1 MAYIIRGR
9 VTAAA
14 RWNDEIA
21 AVEGRTAKQTKQ
33 LRAAKLMEFER
44 VARLRPLER
53 SIYAMGQNRVAD
65 LEAPE
70 GVSAVAYLC
79 AWALVVLIVAL
90 NVYYLI
96 LTGSD
101 YGPGKTAEWINAVVT
116 SFVLYYLVINP
127 LQILFFT
134 MWLPSLLKE
143 HFSRWRDPTASAQFP
158 FQTKLPASPTF
169 FLAVWHP
176 ELHDTRIGKYCLG
189 ELEHRADLEGGDL
202 VKTLNKVYREA
213 TWKPSVQVRFT
224 LALLSWFLRL
234 PEWGQEVLFEELFA
248 FAPLFADAILGFSF
262 VENSFLVDGGGGAKQ
277 TRKGSSFL
285 VIGVLF
291 TVMLMLLVAYYVL
304 KIVSAVLFRCFDACL
319 PERDVEHEPP
329 APAVA
334 HPSSPKPPKRA
345 TAPRKKKMPKK
356 AETKSDASMEG
367 IAMTALALVR
377 PEFDDDAVDLGGSPR
392 ARSRS
397 GQVDDDGFCPDT
409 PRSAERFGTANPLRS
424 PRGTSSGG
432 QDRDPGARK
441 ASL

>member
-1 MAYIIRGR
+1 VRDEDADAGADG
-9 VTAAA
+9 AADA
-14 RWNDEIA
+14 RSH
-21 AVEGRTAKQTKQ
+21 AVAVALADARPGGPQRDPVSASYALPHDVESVV
-33 LRAAKLMEFER
+33 RA
-44 VARLRPLER
+44 VV
-53 SIYAMGQNRVAD
+53 VAD
-65 LEAPE
+65 
-70 GVSAVAYLC
+70 
-79 AWALVVLIVAL
+79 
-90 NVYYLI
+90 YLI

-202 VKTLNKVYREA
+202 VKTLNRVYREA

-319 PERDVEHEPP
+319 PDRDVEHEPP

-356 AETKSDASMEG
+356 AETKTDASMEG

-432 QDRDPGARK
+432 GDRDPGARK

>member
-1 MAYIIRGR
+1 MGIVFAWERTDGSDAACARDAKTVARRCAQRWWRSFCRGR
-9 VTAAA
+9 
-14 RWNDEIA
+14 RHEHSLDW
-21 AVEGRTAKQTKQ
+21 
-33 LRAAKLMEFER
+33 
-44 VARLRPLER
+44 
-53 SIYAMGQNRVAD
+53 
-65 LEAPE
+65 
-70 GVSAVAYLC
+70 
-79 AWALVVLIVAL
+79 
-90 NVYYLI
+90 
-96 LTGSD
+96 
-101 YGPGKTAEWINAVVT
+101 GK
-116 SFVLYYLVINP
+116 
-127 LQILFFT
+127 
-134 MWLPSLLKE
+134 
-143 HFSRWRDPTASAQFP
+143 D
-158 FQTKLPASPTF
+158 
-169 FLAVWHP
+169 
-176 ELHDTRIGKYCLG
+176 GKG
-189 ELEHRADLEGGDL
+189 A
-202 VKTLNKVYREA
+202 
-213 TWKPSVQVRFT
+213 
-224 LALLSWFLRL
+224 WFLRL

-304 KIVSAVLFRCFDACL
+304 KVVSAVLFRCFDACL